1 LGIIFA
7 LLLVVVAVVI
17 IWLGPIAEW
26 YLERNDKDIVG
37 STSRRSRYTV
47 SIVIDGEEMAVNS
60 PEDEDDEVEDNGE
73 IVVEDNNMAK
83 DTL

>member
-1 LGIIFA
+1 M
-7 LLLVVVAVVI
+7 VVAVVI

-37 STSRRSRYTV
+37 STSRRSHYTV

-60 PEDEDDEVEDNGE
+60 PEDEDDEVEDDGE
-73 IVVEDNNMAK
+73 IVVEDNNLAE